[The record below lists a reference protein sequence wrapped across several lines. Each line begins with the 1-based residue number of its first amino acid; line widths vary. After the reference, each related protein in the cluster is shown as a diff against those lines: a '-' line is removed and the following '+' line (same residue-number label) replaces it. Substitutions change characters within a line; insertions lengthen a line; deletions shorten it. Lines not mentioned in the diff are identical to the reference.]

1 MRIHTIHNAA
11 TTVAAS
17 SSTDTAVLN
26 PELTEFRT
34 GIVQVFVDIS
44 DDLDAGDNLS
54 IAIKGSLDG
63 AMEYVTLHTFAE
75 GGSADVNDAA
85 VVTIFPH
92 MKATITNSAG
102 TEATN
107 VDVKILLGE

>member
-11 TTVAAS
+11 TTVAAG

-34 GIVQVFVDIS
+34 GIVQVFLDIS
-44 DDLDAGDNLS
+44 DDADAGNDLS

-63 AMEYVTLHTFAE
+63 AMNYVTLHTFAAT
-75 GGSADVNDAA
+75 GSDLDDAA

-92 MKATITNSAG
+92 MKATITNADGSNA
-102 TEATN
+102 ATD
-107 VDVKILLGE
+107 VDIKILLGE